1 MREGRTAGRGLTP
14 RRSMAVSPLLFAA
27 NWPVVALVW
36 AFAETLAVAFAVTFA
51 MTWASPQAFGQQ
63 NTPAPLYR
71 LAWESC
77 SPSPYEIYCFYQPPL
92 PDPDLEF
99 HQRLAQEIA
108 GSNVNLVFT
117 PLIVDESFD
126 PQRLPPIIGARWT
139 SLASQGFSKPVYLY
153 FSPGG
158 KVLHEGSVESPL
170 VSTLVES
177 PARKRLAEQL
187 AEGQQV
193 LVVSLP
199 GTDEA
204 ANMLAE
210 EAIRK
215 AIAQAAGSGPNL
227 PRVAPY
233 TISRVEPAEEWLRRI
248 LRSSAAQTPD
258 AAEPIACVAYGRGR
272 ILNVRI
278 ADGQNLAT
286 FQSDLAGDLT
296 LVASAYSGSR
306 DLLPGE
312 DLLVAYDWA
321 AAVDRAVEAANKR
334 PAPATPPPAIGQD
347 EVKTEWTEPIQ
358 VNRSFFGG
366 VAPMLAVTLGVLFLT
381 ILFIIRPR

>member
-1 MREGRTAGRGLTP
+1 MHERRIASLGLAF
-14 RRSMAVSPLLFAA
+14 RLSRAVPSLLVVASWLA
-27 NWPVVALVW
+27 VALVGAW
-36 AFAETLAVAFAVTFA
+36 S
-51 MTWASPQAFGQQ
+51 SPHVYGQQ
-63 NTPAPLYR
+63 NAPAPLYR
-71 LAWESC
+71 FAWESC

-92 PDPDLEF
+92 PDTDLDF

-117 PLIVDESFD
+117 PLIVDGSLD
-126 PQRLPPIIGARWT
+126 PQRLPPIIGASWT
-139 SLASQGFSKPVYLY
+139 SLASQGFSKPVYLC

-158 KVLHEGSVESPL
+158 KVLHEGPFEGPL

-187 AEGQQV
+187 AKGQQV

-199 GTDEA
+199 GSDEA
-204 ANMLAE
+204 ATTLAD

-215 AIAQAAGSGPNL
+215 AIDQAAGSGPNVA
-227 PRVAPY
+227 RVASY

-258 AAEPIACVAYGRGR
+258 NAEPVACVVYGRGR
-272 ILNVRI
+272 MLTVRI
-278 ADGQNLAT
+278 ADGQNLAK
-286 FQSDLAGDLT
+286 FQSELAGDLT
-296 LVASAYSGSR
+296 LASSPYSGSR

-312 DLLVAYDWA
+312 DLLLAYDWT
-321 AAVDRAVEAANKR
+321 AAVDQAMEAATKP
-334 PAPATPPPAIGQD
+334 PAPVTPPPATGHD
-347 EVKTEWTEPIQ
+347 EVKSEANQPIQ
-358 VNRSFFGG
+358 ADRSFFGG
-366 VAPMLAVTLGVLFLT
+366 VAPMLTVTLGVLFLT